1 MAPKL
6 LPAMKLLA
14 SVKLLSWISRATA
27 LFRGMLEAETALSMI
42 LQRSTVKSGLKSL
55 SVATKA

>member
-55 SVATKA
+55 SVATEA